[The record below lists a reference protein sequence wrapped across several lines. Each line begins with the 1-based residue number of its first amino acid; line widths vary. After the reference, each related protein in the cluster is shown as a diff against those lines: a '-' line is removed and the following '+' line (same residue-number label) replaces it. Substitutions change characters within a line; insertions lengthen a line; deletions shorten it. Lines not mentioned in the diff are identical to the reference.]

1 MYTIKEVVEALNA
14 FAPPHLAESWD
25 SIGLMVGSK
34 KAPVQKVLC
43 ALDLNLE
50 VIDEA
55 INMGAQLIVTHHPLL
70 FKPIS
75 SIDYDT
81 PMGQMLYKLIKHD
94 LAVFSMHTNF
104 DVATGGINDYLAHQ
118 IGLKAIKPLQIT
130 SSYKLQKLVVYV
142 PQSHY
147 EAVRQAIVKCNKATI
162 GNYIGCTF
170 GAEGIGTFMPL
181 EGSTPY
187 LGKMDQ
193 LEAVKE
199 VRLECMVEPSQVQE
213 LMDIIKRVHPYEEV
227 AYDLY
232 NLENIEHCEGIGR
245 VGVCDPIKV
254 SDFISK
260 LKQFFGIPYVRL
272 VAKEDKMI
280 SKVALCSG
288 SGGSFIGIAA
298 TQADLYITGDV
309 SFHQAQEA
317 LSKGLVVVD
326 VGHYASENIAMPI
339 IESYL
344 TKQFK
349 NMKIVCSNVDG
360 ETFQTL

>member
-1 MYTIKEVVEALNA
+1 MSKVTEITKNIDIKRTIINHTIVNKTTVEECSNFINMPSTDVIKQFNMIEHNKVLE
-14 FAPPHLAESWD
+14 L
-25 SIGLMVGSK
+25 
-34 KAPVQKVLC
+34 KAPKCLENGEIRIGTVKNKENKQEVYYSMDEQMKRMSRVL
-43 ALDLNLE
+43 
-50 VIDEA
+50 
-55 INMGAQLIVTHHPLL
+55 MGSQGAG
-70 FKPIS
+70 K
-75 SIDYDT
+75 DYY
-81 PMGQMLYKLIKHD
+81 M
-94 LAVFSMHTNF
+94 
-104 DVATGGINDYLAHQ
+104 
-118 IGLKAIKPLQIT
+118 
-130 SSYKLQKLVVYV
+130 
-142 PQSHY
+142 
-147 EAVRQAIVKCNKATI
+147 

-181 EGSTPY
+181 EGSNPY
-187 LGKMDQ
+187 VGKMDQ
-193 LEAVKE
+193 LETVKE